1 MVFGFPFFSCDHPA
15 KGPRGIASA
24 SAPAAADVVRRG
36 YWQAYRFGRLSN
48 RALAA
53 DGVKCRCGPL
63 GLETYFYNDKSAHLR
78 AKRGSGSD
86 KRAANDSLYG
96 DLHRFRSRVVHGHVF
111 QRTSTAQE
119 VLKPAVSSS
128 LFWSLLGLRPKVTRA
143 RGRGTLPS
151 EKNERAVG
159 DAGPYEVHDRNCG
172 EMPRAG

>member
-15 KGPRGIASA
+15 KGPQQIAPA

-48 RALAA
+48 HALAA

-63 GLETYFYNDKSAHLR
+63 GLETYYYNDKPAHLR
-78 AKRGSGSD
+78 AERGSGSD
-86 KRAANDSLYG
+86 KRRTGDSLYD
-96 DLHRFRSRVVHGHVF
+96 DLHRFGSRAVRGGSF

-151 EKNERAVG
+151 EKNERAAE

-172 EMPRAG
+172 EMPRTG